1 MSVQVFY
8 PIRRIYWIFLT
19 ELVIFTNLL
28 KLVIQ
33 SSQTY
38 ELSCIDNSNTSMEN
52 MVKKMHSGRVRMII
66 NNKNKNNAKNINE
79 KNIRPTYSFLRRTLN
94 TRQLNILDLVIVPPF
109 SFTYKNKGTFAYE
122 KQQQHTKTEQ
132 SNELDHNC

>member
-19 ELVIFTNLL
+19 ELLIFTNLL

-38 ELSCIDNSNTSMEN
+38 ELSCIDNSNTSREN

-94 TRQLNILDLVIVPPF
+94 TRELNILDLVIVPPF
-109 SFTYKNKGTFAYE
+109 SFTYKNKCTFAYE
-122 KQQQHTKTEQ
+122 KQ
-132 SNELDHNC
+132 

>member
-94 TRQLNILDLVIVPPF
+94 TR
-109 SFTYKNKGTFAYE
+109 
-122 KQQQHTKTEQ
+122 
-132 SNELDHNC
+132 